1 MVNREPGFWLR
12 ESARAGLPTN
22 DQRELLASLAHTVGC
37 RARYFPSAPLPY
49 LARVKQLLMSTFF
62 PQKGPIL
69 ITLDPAFPPERL
81 SRSQA
86 WQIAHW
92 ELSHLEG
99 ASRPVRPICR
109 CVPSVRPVR
118 CVPSHL
124 ELSHLE
130 RVANYSVRCHWYDGP
145 KRFSIN
151 RPSPL
156 ALRIICCSWS
166 GSGIKNG
173 SQSVDLDPT
182 FRP

>member
-22 DQRELLASLAHTVGC
+22 DQRELLASLAHTVEC

-99 ASRPVRPICR
+99 APRPVTELHIILSDVIGMMARNDFPLT
-109 CVPSVRPVR
+109 VPPRWLS
-118 CVPSHL
+118 
-124 ELSHLE
+124 ELFDAPG
-130 RVANYSVRCHWYDGP
+130 RVVE
-145 KRFSIN
+145 
-151 RPSPL
+151 
-156 ALRIICCSWS
+156 
-166 GSGIKNG
+166 
-173 SQSVDLDPT
+173 
-182 FRP
+182 